1 MGRFFANKVSDPAEL
16 DDLVAETFRLCAHSL
31 GKFRGDSS
39 FRTYLYGIAR
49 NVLRGYVRTR
59 GRLPQDPDFSTSRV
73 RDLGPSPSSVAVRRQ
88 EERLLLDALRAI
100 PLDYQIVL
108 ELAFFED
115 MSRSQIAETL
125 GLPAGTVAS
134 RLRKARELLRSEIE
148 AIAQSPELLEATVTG
163 VDDWARNVRETLE
176 GEATSSEDHPAT

>member
-1 MGRFFANKVSDPAEL
+1 
-16 DDLVAETFRLCAHSL
+16 
-31 GKFRGDSS
+31 
-39 FRTYLYGIAR
+39 
-49 NVLRGYVRTR
+49 
-59 GRLPQDPDFSTSRV
+59 
-73 RDLGPSPSSVAVRRQ
+73 VRRQ